1 MDISSLYS
9 IGSTYMQDALKST
22 TNVQE
27 NTESGF
33 SQIYQAAVNMLNETS
48 ELENNA
54 NTEEMK
60 WAMGLTENAH
70 DLTIAQNKAS
80 SALTY
85 TIAVRDKVLE
95 AYKEIMNMQM

>member
-9 IGSTYMQDALKST
+9 LGATYLTKESGASDVTT
-22 TNVQE
+22 TNSE
-27 NTESGF
+27 NGF
-33 SQIYQAAVNMLNETS
+33 SKIYQAALGMVNEASSL
-48 ELENNA
+48 ELA
-54 NTEEMK
+54 AQDEEMK

-80 SALTY
+80 TALTY

>member
-9 IGSTYMQDALKST
+9 VGSAYMQEALKST

-27 NTESGF
+27 TAESGF

-95 AYKEIMNMQM
+95 AYKEIINMQM

>member
-1 MDISSLYS
+1 MDISSLYNV
-9 IGSTYMQDALKST
+9 GSAYMQDAMKT
-22 TNVQE
+22 ANNVQA

-33 SQIYQAAVNMLNETS
+33 AQIYQAAVNMLNETS
-48 ELENNA
+48 GLENNA
-54 NTEEMK
+54 NAEEMK

-80 SALTY
+80 SALSY
-85 TIAVRDKVLE
+85 TVAVRDKVLE

>member
-9 IGSTYMQDALKST
+9 VGASYLQEATGKDNT
-22 TNVQE
+22 VQTDVE
-27 NTESGF
+27 NSF
-33 SQIYQAAVNMLNETS
+33 SKIYQSALDILNETS
-48 ELENNA
+48 ALETTA
-54 NTEEMK
+54 QEEEMK

-70 DLTIAQNKAS
+70 DLTIAQSKAS
-80 SALTY
+80 AALTY

>member
-1 MDISSLYS
+1 MDISSLYN
-9 IGSTYMQDALKST
+9 IGSSYIQDATSVGNATQK
-22 TNVQE
+22 

-33 SQIYQAAVNMLNETS
+33 TQFYQAALGLLNETS
-48 ELENNA
+48 ALESVAQNEEL
-54 NTEEMK
+54 K

-70 DLTIAQNKAS
+70 DLTIAQNKAK

>member
-1 MDISSLYS
+1 MDISSLYNLGAS
-9 IGSTYMQDALKST
+9 AIQEATNTGKIGQ
-22 TNVQE
+22 TNA
-27 NTESGF
+27 ESGF
-33 SQIYQAAVNMLNETS
+33 SKIYQAALGMLNETS
-48 ELENNA
+48 ALEADAQNEEL
-54 NTEEMK
+54 K

>member
-9 IGSTYMQDALKST
+9 IGSTYLQDTIGTKNST
-22 TNVQE
+22 QI
-27 NTESGF
+27 NTESSF

-48 ELENNA
+48 ELENTA
-54 NTEEMK
+54 QIEEMK

-70 DLTIAQNKAS
+70 DLTIAQSKAS
-80 SALTY
+80 AALTY
-85 TIAVRDKVLE
+85 TVAVRDKVLD

>member
-1 MDISSLYS
+1 MDISSLYN
-9 IGSTYMQDALKST
+9 IGSSYMQETIGTGTAAQK
-22 TNVQE
+22 
-27 NTESGF
+27 NTENSF
-33 SQIYQAAVNMLNETS
+33 SQIYQAALDVLNETS
-48 ELENNA
+48 ALEQNAQNEEL
-54 NTEEMK
+54 K

>member
-9 IGSTYMQDALKST
+9 VGSAYMQEALKST

-27 NTESGF
+27 AAESGF

-80 SALTY
+80 SA
-85 TIAVRDKVLE
+85 
-95 AYKEIMNMQM
+95 

>member
-9 IGSTYMQDALKST
+9 LGATYLTKESGASDVTT
-22 TNVQE
+22 TNTE
-27 NTESGF
+27 NGF
-33 SQIYQAAVNMLNETS
+33 AKIYQAALGMINEAS
-48 ELENNA
+48 SLELKA
-54 NTEEMK
+54 QDEEMK

-85 TIAVRDKVLE
+85 TVAVRDKVLE

>member
-1 MDISSLYS
+1 
-9 IGSTYMQDALKST
+9 MQEALKST

-27 NTESGF
+27 TTESGF

-95 AYKEIMNMQM
+95 AYKEIINMQM

>member
-9 IGSTYMQDALKST
+9 IGSSYIKEAAEAG
-22 TNVQE
+22 NVIE
-27 NTESGF
+27 TDNGSSF
-33 SQIYQAAVNMLNETS
+33 SEIYQSALGMLNETS
-48 ELENNA
+48 ALENSA
-54 NTEEMK
+54 QEEEMK

-70 DLTIAQNKAS
+70 DLTIAQSKAS
-80 SALTY
+80 AALTY

>member
-9 IGSTYMQDALKST
+9 VGSAYMQEALKST

-27 NTESGF
+27 TAESGF
-33 SQIYQAAVNMLNETS
+33 SRIYQAAVNMLNETS

-95 AYKEIMNMQM
+95 AYKEIINMQM

>member
-9 IGSTYMQDALKST
+9 IGSSYLQETAGT
-22 TNVQE
+22 GNTIETNG
-27 NTESGF
+27 ESSF
-33 SQIYQAAVNMLNETS
+33 SQIYQSALEMLNETS
-48 ELENNA
+48 ALENNA
-54 NTEEMK
+54 QEEELK

-70 DLTIAQNKAS
+70 DLTIAQSKAS
-80 SALTY
+80 AALTY

>member
-1 MDISSLYS
+1 MDISSLYG
-9 IGSTYMQDALKST
+9 IGSTYLQDAIGVGDST
-22 TNVQE
+22 RI

-54 NTEEMK
+54 QIEEMK

-70 DLTIAQNKAS
+70 DLTIAQSKAS
-80 SALTY
+80 AALTY
-85 TIAVRDKVLE
+85 TVAVRDKVLE

>member
-9 IGSTYMQDALKST
+9 LGATYLTK
-22 TNVQE
+22 
-27 NTESGF
+27 ESGTSDVTATNAENGF
-33 SQIYQAAVNMLNETS
+33 AKIYQAALGMINETS
-48 ELENNA
+48 SLELKA
-54 NTEEMK
+54 QDEEMK

-80 SALTY
+80 TALTY
-85 TIAVRDKVLE
+85 TVAVRDKVLE

>member
-1 MDISSLYS
+1 MDISSLYN
-9 IGSTYMQDALKST
+9 IGSSYIQEAAGTGTA
-22 TNVQE
+22 VQK

-33 SQIYQAAVNMLNETS
+33 TQIYQAALGLLNETS
-48 ELENNA
+48 ALESDAQNEEL
-54 NTEEMK
+54 K

-70 DLTIAQNKAS
+70 DLTIAQSKAN

>member
-9 IGSTYMQDALKST
+9 VGSAYMQEALKST

-27 NTESGF
+27 TTESGF

-95 AYKEIMNMQM
+95 AYKEIINMQM

>member
-9 IGSTYMQDALKST
+9 IGTSYL
-22 TNVQE
+22 QE
-27 NTESGF
+27 ATGTGNTVETDGESGF
-33 SQIYQAAVNMLNETS
+33 SKIYQSALKALNETS
-48 ELENNA
+48 ALENSA
-54 NTEEMK
+54 QEEEMK

-70 DLTIAQNKAS
+70 DLTIAQSKAS
-80 SALTY
+80 AALTY